1 MVVGSSS
8 IIKWNTVRG
17 GIIMGRIRSFMFVC
31 LVLGVLAGMAVVS
44 SGTAQAITLEE
55 CIGQSLLESPDI
67 GAAEQKTQASLAM
80 MNRAKAAYYPWITVS
95 TTYARTDNP
104 PQAFMMALNQRDLD
118 MTDPAFDPNNPD
130 DTNNVRLSVGVK
142 YQVYNFGRRKLD
154 YAMAGSGSDIACLQL
169 VAVCNGLIHQVSA
182 SFYGVLQ
189 AQAFVRVQQESV
201 ASLQESLRVAN
212 ERYQAGSAVK
222 TDVLNLE
229 VQLSQSAED
238 LIRARNSVFL
248 AVAALNTA
256 IGKDLVTSPDE
267 LDYMIPEE
275 SPALPPEEIERVE
288 ERPELRIAGTMSD
301 IRRME
306 LEKAKRAYTP
316 TINAFGSLDRD
327 GETFNDTEDSYLVGA
342 NLEWDLFTGFSR
354 RNTVSQARSSLAA
367 AQAEVKKTRN
377 QLRLDLKQAY
387 LKAVEA
393 RQRIEVTR
401 KSLESAQESLR
412 ITQERYK
419 GQAADITEL
428 LTAQV
433 GLTVIQSRS
442 VSAYFEYLTELS
454 NLERA
459 KGALVS
465 RYAPDTCK

>member
-1 MVVGSSS
+1 
-8 IIKWNTVRG
+8 
-17 GIIMGRIRSFMFVC
+17 MGRIRRFMVDG
-31 LVLGVLAGMAVVS
+31 LILGILAGIVFPGIILSSIAHAV
-44 SGTAQAITLEE
+44 TLDE
-55 CIGQSLLESPDI
+55 CIRLSLVESPDI
-67 GAAEQKTQASLAM
+67 EAAAMKTEAARAM
-80 MNRAKAAYYPWITVS
+80 METAKAAYYPWITFS
-95 TTYARTDNP
+95 TSYTRTDNP
-104 PQAFMMALNQRDLD
+104 PQAFMMDLNQRDLD
-118 MTDPAFDPNNPD
+118 MRDPAFDPNNPD
-130 DTNNVRLSVGVK
+130 DTNNVRMSVGFK
-142 YQVYNFGRRKLD
+142 YLVYDFGRRRFD
-154 YAMAGSGSDIACLQL
+154 YTMAGTGSDLVCLQL
-169 VAVCNGLIHQVSA
+169 AAVQNGLIHQISA

-201 ASLQESLRVAN
+201 ASLQESLRIAN
-212 ERYQAGSAVK
+212 ERYQAGSVVK

-267 LDYMIPEE
+267 LDYSIPEE
-275 SPALPPEEIERVE
+275 SPALPPEEIDRVE
-288 ERPELRIAGTMSD
+288 NRPELRIAGIISD
-301 IRRME
+301 IRGME
-306 LEKAKRAYTP
+306 LSKAKRAYTP
-316 TINAFGSLDRD
+316 TINAFGSLDHD
-327 GETFNDTEDSYLVGA
+327 GETFTDTEDSYFVGA
-342 NLEWDLFTGFSR
+342 NLEWELFTGFYR
-354 RNTVSQARSSLAA
+354 KNTVSQARFNLAA
-367 AQAEVKKTRN
+367 AQAEVRKTRN

-387 LKAVEA
+387 LRAVEA

-401 KSLESAQESLR
+401 KSIESAQESLR

-433 GLTVIQSRS
+433 GLTATRSRD

-459 KGALVS
+459 KGALVN
-465 RYAPDTCK
+465 RFTPGACK